1 MTATA
6 AASAVAARVAARG
19 AARGAAA
26 SADAVVIVPTGEKR
40 FLTRRCSVGI
50 NTHQSSNASPNWDAH
65 QDRIDQ

>member
-19 AARGAAA
+19 AAA
-26 SADAVVIVPTGEKR
+26 SADAVVVVPTGEKR
-40 FLTRRCSVGI
+40 FLARRCSVGI
-50 NTHQSSNASPNWDAH
+50 NPHQSSHASPNWDAH